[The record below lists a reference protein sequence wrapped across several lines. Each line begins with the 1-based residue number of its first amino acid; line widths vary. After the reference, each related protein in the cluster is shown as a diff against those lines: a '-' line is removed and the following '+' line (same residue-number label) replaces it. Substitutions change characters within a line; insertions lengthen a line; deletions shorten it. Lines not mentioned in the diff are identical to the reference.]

1 MAGVQHRVGRL
12 PFFHVPHP
20 SKAPCPVSR
29 AKVPLPVGE
38 RGTRRNRIW
47 DEARP
52 NLGAGTPESAPRY
65 ARIWG
70 QTRPSLGRR
79 TLKSLREGLAARQE
93 RIGARGEQM
102 RPRKRYVCKNNG
114 VKLVFRINKLILST
128 YLLKTNFK
136 RLPANIYFPTT
147 RKYLATKR
155 VNLRENM

>member
-52 NLGAGTPESAPRY
+52 NLLPDTPAS
-65 ARIWG
+65 G
-70 QTRPSLGRR
+70 GRHVR
-79 TLKSLREGLAARQE
+79 LWD
-93 RIGARGEQM
+93 
-102 RPRKRYVCKNNG
+102 G
-114 VKLVFRINKLILST
+114 VR
-128 YLLKTNFK
+128 
-136 RLPANIYFPTT
+136 
-147 RKYLATKR
+147 
-155 VNLRENM
+155 

>member
-47 DEARP
+47 DEARS
-52 NLGAGTPESAPRY
+52 NLGADTSASAPRC
-65 ARIWG
+65 ARLWEPM
-70 QTRPSLGRR
+70 RLPLGRR
-79 TLKSLREGLAARQE
+79 TLKSFREGLAAWQE

-102 RPRKRYVCKNNG
+102 RPRKRYVCKNN
-114 VKLVFRINKLILST
+114 
-128 YLLKTNFK
+128 
-136 RLPANIYFPTT
+136 FPTT